1 MDDYQGFESKI
12 IRTLFL
18 SQSVVSAAVI
28 ATGTVNSIAGADL
41 SGMVAWAGLPM
52 AVLLLSG
59 ALGSLTWGF
68 LMERIGRRKGLVI
81 GLMLGA
87 GGGVLAGSALW
98 LETFSLF
105 LAGMALF
112 GFGQAAMMLARF
124 AAAEVHPLE
133 KRGRAM
139 ATVVLGGTIGAVAG
153 PLLVGPTGLLASR
166 FGFHELVGPY
176 GASILLFTIAAAIVL
191 IWLRPDPSEIAR
203 QRSLQEQ
210 QSQEKV
216 EVIRSFRKI
225 LSQPGVRIAILS
237 MVMGQA
243 VMIMVMVITS
253 LHMRALGHPLLNIAI
268 VISAHTFGMYA
279 FSIITGRLVDRMGRE
294 PVIMLGAFILILAG
308 MSAGFSIYVAPLAV
322 SLLLL
327 GLGWNLCF
335 VGGSVLLTDQ
345 LTHAEQSRM
354 QGFNDLLV
362 GLASAAG
369 SLGSGFIFAV
379 VGYQTMG
386 FIGAVLALIPFAGAL
401 WWSRNTLR
409 LAPA

>member
-1 MDDYQGFESKI
+1 MDKYQGIKRKI
-12 IRTLFL
+12 TRTLFL
-18 SQSVVSAAVI
+18 TQSVVSAAVI
-28 ATGTVNSIAGADL
+28 TTGTVNSIAGADL

-68 LMERIGRRKGLVI
+68 LMERIGRRKGLVT
-81 GLMLGA
+81 GLILGA
-87 GGGVLAGSALW
+87 GGGILAGSALW

-112 GFGQAAMMLARF
+112 GFGQAAMMLGRF
-124 AAAEVHPLE
+124 AAADVHPLE
-133 KRGRAM
+133 TRGRAM
-139 ATVVLGGTIGAVAG
+139 ATVVLGGTVGSIVG
-153 PLLVGPTGLLASR
+153 PVLVGPSGLIASR
-166 FGFHELVGPY
+166 FGLHELGGPY
-176 GASILLFTIAAAIVL
+176 GASILLFTTAAAIVL

-203 QRSLQEQ
+203 ERSLQEHP
-210 QSQEKV
+210 SPGMAKAV
-216 EVIRSFRKI
+216 RPFREI
-225 LSQPGVRIAILS
+225 VSQPGVRIAILS
-237 MVMGQA
+237 MVVGQA

-253 LHMRALGHPLLNIAI
+253 LHMRALGHPLSNIAI

-279 FSIITGRLVDRMGRE
+279 FSIITGRLVDHMGRE
-294 PVIMLGAFILILAG
+294 PVIMLGAFILFLAG
-308 MSAGFSIYVAPLAV
+308 MSAGLTPFVGPLAV

-345 LTHAEQSRM
+345 LAHAEQSRM

-369 SLGSGFIFAV
+369 SLGSGFVFAA